1 MWACHGL
8 QGIERKTVARL
19 VIICP
24 FQQSNKVFQTVVRL
38 VISNLKSKNLHK
50 VLIINLLKISTFI
63 LLTNL

>member
-8 QGIERKTVARL
+8 RRIERKTVARL

-24 FQQSNKVFQTVVRL
+24 FQQSNKFFQTVVRL